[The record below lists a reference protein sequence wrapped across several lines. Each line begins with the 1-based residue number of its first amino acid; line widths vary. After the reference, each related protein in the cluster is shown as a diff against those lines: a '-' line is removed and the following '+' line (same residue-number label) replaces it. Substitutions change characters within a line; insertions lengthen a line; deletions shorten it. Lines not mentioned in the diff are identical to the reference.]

1 MSKENKLKLVYII
14 GTFPSL
20 TTTFIDREVRN
31 LRAWGV
37 DLQVL
42 SIRRPAP
49 DMPLSDEQRQL
60 EQIVTYLLPVK
71 WWSFVVGNLRFL
83 LLRPLVYLGTLLY
96 LVSRAHPDLKSR
108 VMTILH
114 FAEGVYAAHLLRSRT
129 DPPGGQSTSEAPF
142 DQLHAHFA
150 DRAAIVALVI
160 SRLLDVPY
168 SLTAHANDIYVNP
181 VLLQTKIA
189 EAKFT
194 TTCTGYNY
202 DHLLQVAETLAE
214 ASGGQRTSDTQA
226 TAERTE
232 PATDLRQERSVES
245 DIRELKQ
252 RIHLVYHGL
261 ELARYQPEQHPAD
274 RERPLMLAV
283 GRLTEKK
290 GFAYL
295 ISACKEL
302 VERGYD
308 FECHIVGEGP
318 LRPELEAQIAHLDL
332 EDTLTLCGALSHKA
346 VIDKYRQTSLFVLP
360 CIVARDGDRDGI
372 PNVLIEAMAMQIPVV
387 STDHSSIPELV
398 QTSVTG
404 LLVPPKDEQA
414 LAEAMAR
421 LLDNRS
427 LCREMGQRGRQK
439 VLEDFD
445 VDRNVKRLYDLFVNG
460 SATQR

>member
-20 TTTFIDREVRN
+20 TTTFIDREVRH

-42 SIRRPAP
+42 SIRRPAA
-49 DMPLSDEQRQL
+49 DMLLSEEQRQL
-60 EQIVTYLLPVK
+60 AQIVCYLLPVK
-71 WWSFVVGNLRFL
+71 WWSFIVGNMRFL

-96 LVSRAHPDLKSR
+96 LLSRPHPDLKSR
-108 VMTILH
+108 MMTIFH
-114 FAEGVYAAHLLRSRT
+114 FAEGVYAAHLLRSRA
-129 DPPGGQSTSEAPF
+129 DPSQVSF

-150 DRAAIVALVI
+150 DRAAIVALVV

-168 SLTAHANDIYVNP
+168 SLTAHANDIYVKP
-181 VLLQTKIA
+181 ILLQTKIA
-189 EAKFT
+189 EARFT

-202 DHLLQVAETLAE
+202 EHLLQVAEAVAE
-214 ASGGQRTSDTQA
+214 TPGGQRTSGGQRTK
-226 TAERTE
+226 
-232 PATDLRQERSVES
+232 V
-245 DIRELKQ
+245 RELQQ

-261 ELARYQPEQHPAD
+261 DLARYQPVQHPAST
-274 RERPLMLAV
+274 ERHADAERLPDGERSPVRQPPLLLSV

-290 GFAYL
+290 GFTYL
-295 ISACKEL
+295 IAACKEL
-302 VERGYD
+302 KEQGYE

-318 LRPELEAQIAHLDL
+318 LRADLEAQIARLDL
-332 EDTLTLCGALSHKA
+332 EDTLILCGALPHKA
-346 VIDKYRQTSLFVLP
+346 VIDKYRQAILFVLP
-360 CIVARDGDRDGI
+360 CIVAQDGDRDGI

-404 LLVPPKDEQA
+404 LLVPPKDKQA
-414 LAEAMAR
+414 LAEALAH
-421 LLDNRS
+421 LLDDQS
-427 LCREMGQRGRQK
+427 LCQEMGQRGRQK
-439 VLEDFD
+439 VLKDFD
-445 VDRNVKRLYDLFVNG
+445 VDRNVRRLYDLFVNG